1 MYKGANFCRNL
12 KLKICGKKLEAYNY
26 VKYLG
31 IYLDQ
36 YLDWSPHVSHLRHKL
51 VKTNAMLCKLH
62 HYVNKATIKS
72 VYYAI
77 FHFHLSYVC
86 TAWGK
91 NLNPK
96 HCINLLQQKDIQII
110 SFAQYD
116 AHTIPI
122 SAKLNITTF
131 SDLILLCNCF
141 FIYHNFSFFTCFH
154 TSIKYT

>member
-1 MYKGANFCRNL
+1 MWEKTPSIQLC
-12 KLKICGKKLEAYNY
+12 KISRYILRPISWL
-26 VKYLG
+26 V
-31 IYLDQ
+31 
-36 YLDWSPHVSHLRHKL
+36 SHVSHLSHKL

-77 FHFHLSYVC
+77 FHSHLSYVC

-122 SAKLNITTF
+122 SAKLNITMF
-131 SDLILLCNCF
+131 SDLILLCNCL
-141 FIYHNFSFFTCFH
+141 FIYHHFSFFTCFH
-154 TSIKYT
+154 TTIKYTWIKH

>member
-1 MYKGANFCRNL
+1 MWEKTL
-12 KLKICGKKLEAYNY
+12 AYNY

-36 YLDWSPHVSHLRHKL
+36 YLDWSPHVSHLSHKL
-51 VKTNAMLCKLH
+51 VKTNAILCKLH

-72 VYYAI
+72 VYCAI
-77 FHFHLSYVC
+77 FHSHLSYVC

-131 SDLILLCNCF
+131 SDLILLCNCL

-154 TSIKYT
+154 TSIKYTWIKH

>member
-1 MYKGANFCRNL
+1 MWEKTPSIQLC
-12 KLKICGKKLEAYNY
+12 KISRYILRPISWL
-26 VKYLG
+26 V
-31 IYLDQ
+31 
-36 YLDWSPHVSHLRHKL
+36 SHVSHLSHKL

-77 FHFHLSYVC
+77 FHSHLSYVC

-116 AHTIPI
+116 AHIIPI

-131 SDLILLCNCF
+131 SDLILLCNCL
-141 FIYHNFSFFTCFH
+141 FIYHHFSFFTCFH
-154 TSIKYT
+154 TSIKYTWIKH